1 VEQPVAIGQMVRVR
15 CSNGW
20 AAPTMKFG
28 KSDAKINRE
37 APDRASE
44 ADLLNII
51 NEARTIV
58 QSGKKPKR
66 DGMKPSN
73 FYTKKR

>member
-1 VEQPVAIGQMVRVR
+1 
-15 CSNGW
+15 
-20 AAPTMKFG
+20 MKFG

-51 NEARTIV
+51 NEARTMV
-58 QSGKKPKR
+58 QSGKK
-66 DGMKPSN
+66 
-73 FYTKKR
+73 TKERWHETVKFLYEKEMICRGNHYERVEQVIR

>member
-1 VEQPVAIGQMVRVR
+1 
-15 CSNGW
+15 
-20 AAPTMKFG
+20 MKFG

-51 NEARTIV
+51 NEARTMV